1 MQGSAASRPPVRV
14 AVDLGASALVVLV
27 LWMTVPAGGAV
38 LLTWQVA
45 LAAAAAG
52 GMLLRHRWP
61 RAAFAVAA
69 SATAAAWYAGL
80 TGDPFVLAAV
90 ALHSAARS
98 SDRPGS
104 ARTAA
109 VVAVAA
115 GVVLGLLA
123 LVAAPAFEEAIRGAL
138 LSLVVLVGA
147 AAAGVAS
154 RRAERLAVENGVLAE
169 RARIGRDV
177 HDVLSHSLGAIGVRA
192 GVAAHVTTLDAAA
205 LRSTLAEVERT
216 ARSGVAELGLL
227 LAATRAGPDELIPD
241 GALPARLRETVAA
254 AEAAGISVT
263 LDVEGVDVL
272 RGQERVAV
280 HHVVREA
287 VTNVIR
293 HAGAARCDIA
303 VHADDD
309 AVRVSVVDDGVGRA
323 PLSEGDGLRG
333 LRERVAILGGGLA
346 VRDAE
351 GSGVR
356 VDAVIPRPAAPN
368 GSGSRS

>member
-14 AVDLGASALVVLV
+14 AVDLGAAALVVLV
-27 LWMTVPAGGAV
+27 LWMTVPAGGGV
-38 LLTWQVA
+38 LLAWQVA
-45 LAAAAAG
+45 LAIAAAG
-52 GMLLRHRWP
+52 GMLLRHRRP

-69 SATAAAWYAGL
+69 AATAAAWSAGL

-90 ALHSAARS
+90 ALHSVARS
-98 SDRPGS
+98 SDRPGP

-115 GVVLGLLA
+115 GVVVGLLA
-123 LVAAPAFEEAIRGAL
+123 LVAAPAFEDGIRGAL
-138 LSLVVLVGA
+138 REHPVL
-147 AAAGVAS
+147 
-154 RRAERLAVENGVLAE
+154 
-169 RARIGRDV
+169 DV

-254 AEAAGISVT
+254 AEAAGIAVT
-263 LDVEGVDVL
+263 LAAEGLHIL

-293 HAGAARCDIA
+293 HAGAARCDVT
-303 VHADDD
+303 VHTDDD

-323 PLSEGDGLRG
+323 PLTEGDGLRG
-333 LRERVAILGGGLA
+333 LRERVALLGGGLA
-346 VRDAE
+346 VRDAA

-356 VDAVIPRPAAPN
+356 VDAVIPRPAGAEEP
-368 GSGSRS
+368 GSRS